1 MLHPRWYST
10 RAAQQSKK
18 RKQLQP
24 RRDQPSVS
32 ALTAEWAE
40 VAALTTDKAKS
51 ELVDRTVDQLHTL
64 GADKVCRI
72 ASMAGQAGLTYD
84 PPWDDLWRR
93 IELVAA
99 GWEDGARRPADS
111 ARLVWGLGAARYH
124 APVLLDKI
132 AAQFI
137 TEGPILTRTLN
148 LQDSAR
154 ALWAFAMLDY
164 ASQSPRSPELFQAFG
179 GPIAAWLT
187 DAKPADDAG
196 TAAALSSLLW
206 AHAVANVPNRVLFS
220 TSEFTESLRRMPWS
234 VEADMSRLH
243 QYRLWCDERKM
254 QSGLPEPLAAE
265 CKRAFSCTQVSPS
278 VLQREVAA
286 TLDMLNLAPMHEHR
300 LTEGYTLD
308 IACEYRGVL
317 VGIEVDGPQHFL
329 GNLKGTPTGATQ
341 LKRRQL
347 KHLGYRVLAV
357 PYFKWHQAPDQSSY
371 LLEALDELIGPQHSA
386 YYELGLDPLKMGSYS
401 NDDVFNARN
410 AALQQH
416 HPDRNPT
423 ERRVQCHARTT
434 KIIEAYHLICSSPE
448 WKAAGRAARE
458 AQQADAARAEALR
471 AVQRERMAA
480 AAAKRQEAEER
491 RRREEEALAQRQRAH
506 LDKLHALRAEQGL
519 PRTTDDDALVWEK
532 AAADAA
538 ARREEEA
545 RAAKAAAAEARA
557 AEQAAAKAAAAAAA
571 EADARESAAAAA
583 AVAEG
588 FWAER
593 RYWWRTAFEIW
604 RLPDCELERA
614 ANVQLR
620 FGLIEV
626 VLEGQRLTQRELTE
640 ALRHDPRRHSRYM
653 RELRAKRFRTLN
665 DHLLNSSVESMNK
678 WNNIFEERINLPWDE
693 DLWKVHQTWDAFT
706 AAAWPEERKK
716 QFLWIDDESCRTNPD
731 AARRRRR
738 LKLEQNLG
746 ILFSYLGS
754 RLDIRDVRLGPPIDY
769 IGYTGSRAEYT
780 RLRIINRVNFPWYTL
795 WDMKFRLLVAGLVG
809 WQIVKRVGLLQ
820 KDKKEHADT
829 VEQDEQHSKSN
840 RTE

>member
-1 MLHPRWYST
+1 MLQHRWYSN
-10 RAAQQSKK
+10 RAAQQTKK

-24 RRDQPSVS
+24 RRDQPSES

-72 ASMAGQAGLTYD
+72 ASMAGQAGLSYD

-99 GWEDGARRPADS
+99 GWEDRARRPADS

-154 ALWAFAMLDY
+154 ALWAYAMLDY

-220 TSEFTESLRRMPWS
+220 TSVFTESLRRMPWS

-254 QSGLPEPLAAE
+254 KSGLPEPLAAE

-286 TLDMLNLAPMHEHR
+286 TLDMLNLAHMHEHR
-300 LTEGYTLD
+300 LEEGYTLD

-347 KHLGYRVLAV
+347 KHLGYRVLPV
-357 PYFKWHQAPDQSSY
+357 PYFTWQQAPDQSSY

-386 YYELGLDPLKMGSYS
+386 YYELGLDPLKMGNYS
-401 NDDVFNARN
+401 NEDVINARN

-434 KIIEAYHLICSSPE
+434 KIIEAYQLICSSPE

-458 AQQADAARAEALR
+458 EQQAEAARAETLR
-471 AVQRERMAA
+471 AVQRQRMEAA
-480 AAAKRQEAEER
+480 AAMRQEAEER

-506 LDKLHALRAEQGL
+506 LDNLHALRAEQGL

-545 RAAKAAAAEARA
+545 RASRAAAAEARA
-557 AEQAAAKAAAAAAA
+557 AEQAAAKAAAEAAA
-571 EADARESAAAAA
+571 EAYARESAAAAA

-614 ANVQLR
+614 AKLER
-620 FGLIEV
+620 LLEV
-626 VLEGQRLTQRELTE
+626 VIEGQRLTQRELTE
-640 ALRHDPRRHSRYM
+640 ALRHDPRLHSRYM
-653 RELRAKRFRTLN
+653 RALRADRFAILN
-665 DHLLNSSVESMNK
+665 HHLLDATLESLNK
-678 WNNIFEERINLPWDE
+678 WNNVHDEQMNLPWDD
-693 DLWKVHQTWDAFT
+693 DLWKPRQTWDAFT

-731 AARRRRR
+731 AARRRRY
-738 LKLEQNLG
+738 LEALQRFAQVIHLVHQ
-746 ILFSYLGS
+746 S
-754 RLDIRDVRLGPPIDY
+754 LDLRDLRLGPPIDY
-769 IGYTGSRAEYT
+769 IGYTGNRAEYT
-780 RLRIINRVNFPWYTL
+780 RIRQLSLSFPWYTL
-795 WDMKFRLLVAGLVG
+795 WGMKFRLLVAGLVG
-809 WQIVKRVGLLQ
+809 WQIVKRVDLLQ
-820 KDKKEHADT
+820 RDKKEHADT
-829 VEQDEQHSKSN
+829 VEQDEQHS
-840 RTE
+840 E